1 MENCSKKLKFYLFA
15 DDTNLLYLGKTL
27 KSLEKFVNEELCHL
41 YDWLC
46 SNKLSL
52 NFKKT
57 NYVIFHPYKK
67 NPAYPQ
73 VIKMFY
79 NKANAYAEHNYN
91 DHIKYLGF
99 QWIKIFHGS
108 II

>member
-67 NPAYPQ
+67 KQ
-73 VIKMFY
+73 
-79 NKANAYAEHNYN
+79 
-91 DHIKYLGF
+91 HIHKLS
-99 QWIKIFHGS
+99 KCS
-108 II
+108 IIKQMLMQSITIMIILNI